1 MAALGGGTAV
11 GRIGHTAPPAD
22 HVQVGTRPEER
33 DTGTGAGT
41 TDPGGPCSK
50 EQIERF
56 RCPGAGTPTAVVD
69 ISCNTTTD
77 NKTGTPTTRSPWP
90 STRPT
95 LTTSRP
101 APTTTSSTTRTRPPG
116 RSTWTPPI
124 MVTKSTN
131 GGESFGQPVPTVQL
145 EDGLSDMPFAV
156 ISRQT
161 V

>member
-95 LTTSRP
+95 LTTSWP
-101 APTTTSSTTRTRPPG
+101 APTTTSPGATTPPG
-116 RSTWTPPI
+116 PARRWSRPALSLDGGTTWIDGQIPMRNGAGDPTQPSTAATAWSPWP
-124 MVTKSTN
+124 S
-131 GGESFGQPVPTVQL
+131 
-145 EDGLSDMPFAV
+145 
-156 ISRQT
+156 
-161 V
+161 